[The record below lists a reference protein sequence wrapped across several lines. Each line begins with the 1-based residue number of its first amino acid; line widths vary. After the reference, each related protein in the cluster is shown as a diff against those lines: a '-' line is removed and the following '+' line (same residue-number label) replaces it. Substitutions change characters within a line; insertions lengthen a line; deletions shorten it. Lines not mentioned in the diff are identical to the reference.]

1 MSIDLSEKNLEQ
13 TIECALLAG
22 GPDACPE
29 DQTVKE
35 TPADYAG
42 LLPGGGYRRRK
53 PEHYDPALCL
63 DADMAI
69 AFVQATQPK
78 EWEKL
83 LTQHG
88 GEARDRFLERLASEI
103 GSRGTLEVLRKGIKT
118 DGCKFQLAYFR
129 PASGLNAEIQK
140 LYRGNLFTI
149 VRQLRYSDKHGKSLD
164 LVLFLNGLP
173 LFTAEL
179 KNPFTAQTVQHAIQQ
194 YRFDRDPREP
204 LFAFGRCLAHFAVD
218 PDLVYVTTHLQGP
231 KTVFLPFN
239 QGRNNGAGNPP
250 SWKGFATAYLWDRIW
265 ARDSVLD
272 LVQHFVHVVDDEDD
286 KGKKTGKRSVI
297 FPRYHQLDAVR
308 RLVED
313 ARLSG
318 SGRRYLVQHSAGSG
332 KSNSIA
338 WLAHQLS
345 VLFDASDTRVFDSI
359 IVITDRRVL
368 DRQLQRTVAQFQ
380 QTLGVVENIDT
391 TSRQL
396 RQALEDGKTI
406 IVTTLQKFPVIA
418 DEMGALPGKRFA
430 VIVDEAHSSQTGES
444 TKSLKAVLAASSL
457 EEAEAEESGDGD
469 DLEDRIVEEMKTRG
483 HLPNVSTFAF
493 TATPKPKTLELFGSR
508 REDGKYEP
516 FSLYSMRQAI
526 EEGFILDV
534 LESYTTYRTYWS
546 LLKKIAG
553 DPRYDKDKAT
563 YLLKSF
569 VDLHPHTIGKK
580 AAIMVEHF
588 ATHVQPRIG
597 GRAKAMIVTRSR
609 LHAVRYKQA
618 VDQYLK
624 DKGYAFKAIVAF
636 SGTVRDGG
644 LDYTE
649 ANMNGVPESQTA
661 ETFKRDE
668 YRVLIAANKF
678 QTGFDQ
684 PLLHTMYVDKK
695 LGGVN
700 AVQTL
705 SRLNRVHPDKQETMV
720 LDFAN
725 EAEEIRKGFEP
736 YYDRTLLS
744 EGTDPNLLYDLQT
757 RLADFHFYGSDDV
770 ERLAA
775 LYFDPKG
782 TADKL
787 HAALQRAIDRYR
799 AASEDERHGFRGHLT
814 DYVRLYAFL
823 SQVITFT
830 DPDLEKL
837 YVYGRLLLRKLPVS
851 REELPREILQ
861 AIDVDSYRVQKTGS
875 GKITLER
882 GSSELDPMRA
892 KGTYTPSPDE
902 IEALS
907 EILRALNQRFG
918 TDFTEED
925 KVFIE
930 QLEAKLAS
938 DPALE
943 ASVRVNPRENARLT
957 FDQVANDRIQEMI
970 DSNFKFYKQI
980 ADDREFARFFLG
992 WLFDRYYR
1000 RAAPKAS
1007 E

>member
-1 MSIDLSEKNLEQ
+1 
-13 TIECALLAG
+13 
-22 GPDACPE
+22 
-29 DQTVKE
+29 
-35 TPADYAG
+35 
-42 LLPGGGYRRRK
+42 
-53 PEHYDPALCL
+53 
-63 DADMAI
+63 
-69 AFVQATQPK
+69 
-78 EWEKL
+78 
-83 LTQHG
+83 
-88 GEARDRFLERLASEI
+88 
-103 GSRGTLEVLRKGIKT
+103 
-118 DGCKFQLAYFR
+118 
-129 PASGLNAEIQK
+129 
-140 LYRGNLFTI
+140 
-149 VRQLRYSDKHGKSLD
+149 
-164 LVLFLNGLP
+164 
-173 LFTAEL
+173 
-179 KNPFTAQTVQHAIQQ
+179 
-194 YRFDRDPREP
+194 
-204 LFAFGRCLAHFAVD
+204 
-218 PDLVYVTTHLQGP
+218 
-231 KTVFLPFN
+231 
-239 QGRNNGAGNPP
+239 
-250 SWKGFATAYLWDRIW
+250 
-265 ARDSVLD
+265 
-272 LVQHFVHVVDDEDD
+272 
-286 KGKKTGKRSVI
+286 
-297 FPRYHQLDAVR
+297 
-308 RLVED
+308 
-313 ARLSG
+313 
-318 SGRRYLVQHSAGSG
+318 
-332 KSNSIA
+332 
-338 WLAHQLS
+338 
-345 VLFDASDTRVFDSI
+345 
-359 IVITDRRVL
+359 
-368 DRQLQRTVAQFQ
+368 
-380 QTLGVVENIDT
+380 
-391 TSRQL
+391 
-396 RQALEDGKTI
+396 
-406 IVTTLQKFPVIA
+406 
-418 DEMGALPGKRFA
+418 
-430 VIVDEAHSSQTGES
+430 
-444 TKSLKAVLAASSL
+444 
-457 EEAEAEESGDGD
+457 
-469 DLEDRIVEEMKTRG
+469 
-483 HLPNVSTFAF
+483 
-493 TATPKPKTLELFGSR
+493 
-508 REDGKYEP
+508 
-516 FSLYSMRQAI
+516 
-526 EEGFILDV
+526 
-534 LESYTTYRTYWS
+534 
-546 LLKKIAG
+546 
-553 DPRYDKDKAT
+553 
-563 YLLKSF
+563 
-569 VDLHPHTIGKK
+569 
-580 AAIMVEHF
+580 
-588 ATHVQPRIG
+588 
-597 GRAKAMIVTRSR
+597 
-609 LHAVRYKQA
+609 
-618 VDQYLK
+618 
-624 DKGYAFKAIVAF
+624 
-636 SGTVRDGG
+636 
-644 LDYTE
+644 
-649 ANMNGVPESQTA
+649 
-661 ETFKRDE
+661 
-668 YRVLIAANKF
+668 
-678 QTGFDQ
+678 
-684 PLLHTMYVDKK
+684 
-695 LGGVN
+695 VN

-1000 RAAPKAS
+1000 RTAPKAS